1 MGLRARNDR
10 DLGEVVSHFPPLNVP
25 YGLRLKIT
33 SPSQTPTA
41 WLHAPIPVFSP
52 KAEV

>member
-41 WLHAPIPVFSP
+41 WLRAPIPVF
-52 KAEV
+52 